1 MFVLCGCFRICDRT
15 TLKSAMYREEVNK
28 VLHRYADK
36 NKRAILKKEI
46 LADNTIARKHIEA
59 FDELK
64 KVCALNSTEKKCYK
78 FIKFWGKIK

>member
-1 MFVLCGCFRICDRT
+1 MSDLKGSLRICDRT
-15 TLKSAMYREEVNK
+15 TLRSAMSREDVNK
-28 VLHRYADK
+28 VVHRYADK
-36 NKRAILKKEI
+36 IKRDALKKEI
-46 LADNTIARKHIEA
+46 VSDHSKAEKYIKA